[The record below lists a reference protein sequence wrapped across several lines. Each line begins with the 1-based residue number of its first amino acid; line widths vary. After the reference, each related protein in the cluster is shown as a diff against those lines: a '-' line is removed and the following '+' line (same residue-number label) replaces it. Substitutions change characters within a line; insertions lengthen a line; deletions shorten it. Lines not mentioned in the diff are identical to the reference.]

1 MIDKHQDT
9 TVLAVQHGF
18 VALKGGASMAVS
30 GGIWAWFGTNHSQ
43 IGAVC
48 AMVGAS
54 CALLG
59 LIYSIIRDTRGRYE
73 ADKRADTDEGDS

>member
-1 MIDKHQDT
+1 MIDKHHE
-9 TVLAVQHGF
+9 TVTAVQHGF
-18 VALKGGASMAVS
+18 VAIKGGASIAVS
-30 GGIWAWFGTNHSQ
+30 GGIWAWFGANHSQ

-59 LIYSIIRDTRGRYE
+59 LIYSIVRDTRGRYQEDHEKE
-73 ADKRADTDEGDS
+73 ADEGDS